1 MIIRKGNENDL
12 DEMKQLFAETITS
25 ICKDDYTEE
34 QLEAWRSGAE
44 NNERWLKVIHEQFV
58 LVAIS
63 EHTIVGFATLDQGNY
78 LDLFFVHKN
87 YQHQGIASQLYEQ
100 IENAARKQTERYIR
114 SDVSKT
120 AKSFFEKLGFYV
132 LKEQIAPIKGIA
144 LTNFK
149 MQKNL

>member
-12 DEMKQLFAETITS
+12 TEMKQLFAETITS

-132 LKEQIAPIKGIA
+132 LKEQIVPIKGIA

>member
-12 DEMKQLFAETITS
+12 AEMKQLFAETITS
-25 ICKDDYTEE
+25 ICKDDYPEE

-63 EHTIVGFATLDQGNY
+63 EHTIVGFATLDQENY

>member
-1 MIIRKGNENDL
+1 MIIRRGNENDL
-12 DEMKQLFAETITS
+12 AEMKQLFAETITS

>member
-12 DEMKQLFAETITS
+12 TEMKQLFAETITS

-120 AKSFFEKLGFYV
+120 AKSFFFLKSWDFTFLKSKLY
-132 LKEQIAPIKGIA
+132 L
-144 LTNFK
+144 
-149 MQKNL
+149 

>member
-12 DEMKQLFAETITS
+12 AEMKQLFAETITS

-132 LKEQIAPIKGIA
+132 LKEQIVPIKGIA

>member
-1 MIIRKGNENDL
+1 MIIRRGNENDL
-12 DEMKQLFAETITS
+12 AEMKQLFAETITS
-25 ICKDDYTEE
+25 ICKDDYPEE

-87 YQHQGIASQLYEQ
+87 YQHQGIAFQFYEQ

-120 AKSFFEKLGFYV
+120 ARSFFEKLGFYV
-132 LKEQIAPIKGIA
+132 LKEQIVPIKGIA

>member
-1 MIIRKGNENDL
+1 MIIRRGNENDL
-12 DEMKQLFAETITS
+12 AEMKQLFAETITS

-132 LKEQIAPIKGIA
+132 LKEQIVPIKGIA

>member
-1 MIIRKGNENDL
+1 
-12 DEMKQLFAETITS
+12 MKQLFAETITS

-78 LDLFFVHKN
+78 LDLFVHKN
-87 YQHQGIASQLYEQ
+87 YQHQGIASSFTSRLKMLP
-100 IENAARKQTERYIR
+100 ENRLKDI
-114 SDVSKT
+114 
-120 AKSFFEKLGFYV
+120 YV
-132 LKEQIAPIKGIA
+132 R
-144 LTNFK
+144 T
-149 MQKNL
+149 